1 VHILDDV
8 KGKHNELDTDVKKT
22 VDGDLATVWR
32 TDQYQND
39 AHFGTLKS
47 GMGLILDL
55 GSEKRVASVK
65 VQLATPGATLELRAG
80 SGALSDTGTY
90 ALATTDGGVFKVN
103 GTDFALVGEV
113 KQDAGTTVVLPGPP
127 DSAVRYLA
135 VWITKLPQ
143 IGSGKYQV
151 GIQEV
156 TVSVQ

>member
-1 VHILDDV
+1 
-8 KGKHNELDTDVKKT
+8 
-22 VDGDLATVWR
+22 
-32 TDQYQND
+32 
-39 AHFGTLKS
+39 
-47 GMGLILDL
+47 MGVLVDL
-55 GSEKRVASVK
+55 GAEKRVASVK

-80 SGALSDTGTY
+80 PVAPSDAGGF

-103 GTDFALVGEV
+103 GADFALVGEV

-143 IGSGKYQV
+143 IGAGKYQAGV
-151 GIQEV
+151 QEV